1 MITVILVSQSQQSL
15 LIAKAIHEDKK
26 INNKIR

>member
-15 LIAKAIHEDKK
+15 LLAKAIHKDKK
-26 INNKIR
+26 LNNKI